1 MEKWEELFP
10 QNTRKK
16 GRELLENGRIRDLSV
31 NENEYSAA
39 VLGRERYEVKISM
52 DHGIPVRTECSC
64 AVGRGRGKCAHMA
77 AVLYAA
83 EQEKA
88 EEEKKSRAEQEKAA
102 AYSHLDGAETDRGSA
117 EDEKK
122 AIRMLQGYRY
132 FHGDQIRKSLKLSTE
147 AETGGRKAI
156 SGGRLRLEQ
165 VGKGFERSGG
175 QVLGQASAIGETE
188 RGRKSY
194 FPVRLVFSSDE
205 ALRAEC
211 GCPECARSYRQYS
224 GDCRCKY
231 TAGLALLLEEYLK
244 DHNIGDM
251 TDAAGQYIIESTLW
265 GKLMKQT
272 KGPADPM
279 RLEPR
284 LIQKDKKLY
293 VSFKTGAGRMF
304 VVKNLEEFCEH
315 VKNGEEA
322 VYGSSTVLSHK
333 RENFTEGSL
342 PWLEFVNRIV
352 QEEVRFADRMED
364 SWRFSGNRPS
374 VGMLL
379 ELFGWRL
386 DQFYELMGPSGVEA
400 EDRDHGKKKQVL
412 YARTGSPRIQ
422 VEIEPRYAGGK
433 PGPAEKFDGVQVSGT
448 MPELFYG
455 MDTAYF
461 IEADGLYRQ
470 SGELLDGLERLA
482 DVSMDGSFRF
492 FVGRNRLAEFY
503 HMILPRFR
511 EIAQVA
517 EKDGELIRSFLPPRG
532 EYQFYLDAE
541 GGDFVC
547 RPVVRYGNQEYSP
560 VEAVRCIEN
569 GQDLMEPFRSL
580 AEEAGIALEVKRRF
594 PVEVPQ
600 KEEFSCGGDEEVMYQ
615 VAENGVAA
623 LASLG
628 EVLCT
633 DRFRGCHVVRRV
645 QTAVGVSVSSGM
657 LDLKIDT
664 GDIPPEELVDLLH
677 SYRQKKKYHRLKNG
691 TFVRMEESSVGMLE
705 EMAAALRL
713 TPKEMI
719 RGNMHLPVYRAL
731 YLDRLLEEHEDVYSK
746 RDSHFKQ
753 IVKSFK
759 TIKDAD
765 FEEPESLSA
774 TMRQYQ
780 KNGYRWLRTLESWNF
795 GGILADDMGLGKTL
809 QMIAVLLA
817 AKLEGKTGTSLIVTP
832 ASLVFN
838 WGEEFKKFA
847 PELKVTLAAGT
858 QAERQKRLEESVH
871 SDVLITSYDLLKRD
885 AALYEGRE
893 FLYQVLD
900 EAQYI
905 KNHTT
910 AAAKAVKVIK
920 SRFRFALTG
929 TPIENRLSELWSIF
943 DYLMPGFLYGYD
955 TFRREFEI
963 PVVKNNDQEAM
974 ERLQRMVGPF
984 ILRRLKQDVL
994 RDLPEKTEEVRY
1006 VQMTGKQ
1013 RKLYDGQAIHLRSLL
1028 DHQSEEEFNNSRF
1041 QVLTELTR
1049 LRQICCDPAL
1059 CFEDYGDETAKTD
1072 ACMELV
1078 QSAVDGGH
1086 RLLVF
1091 SQFTSM
1097 LDILSSRLD
1106 GEHVEHF
1113 MITGA
1118 TPKEKRLQLVNAFNG
1133 GAVPV
1138 FLISLKA
1145 GGVGLNLTGADMV
1158 VHYDPW
1164 WNLAAQNQAT
1174 DRAHRIGQQKNVTVY
1189 KLITKD
1195 SIEEKVLELQE
1206 TKRELADRIIGQGT
1220 EQAAPMTREDMLRLL
1235 EIQT

>member
-16 GRELLENGRIRDLSV
+16 GRELLENGRIRELSV

-470 SGELLDGLERLA
+470 SGELSDGLERLA

-580 AEEAGIALEVKRRF
+580 AEEAGIALEVKRWF

-1113 MITGA
+1113 MITGS